1 MTGRR
6 APRARPARAATLLAA
21 LLVAVAACD
30 RGRASEP
37 GAVYARK
44 VREAVPRIEKAVGL
58 PFKSPP
64 KLEVRS
70 KAQVREFVERQF
82 TESRVAQ
89 ELGLKE
95 RVYKRFGLLPDTL
108 DLRRLL
114 TDLLEEQIVGF
125 YDPKAKTLYVVE
137 GSPPEAAGLVV
148 AHELV
153 HALQDQYVNL
163 DSMQNVPGR
172 DDHVGAAQAVMEG
185 QATVAQLGDASV
197 AASMPGGWDR
207 VRQMI
212 REQQASMPIFASAP
226 LLIQETL
233 IFPYLSGA
241 EFMRHAS
248 DANITAAKLYADLP
262 SSTEQILHPE
272 RYLTRDAPTE
282 ITLLPSTGGGPATT
296 PLPAGGRRVAYENTL
311 GEFETRLLLYERLR
325 DQAAAMR
332 GARGWDGD
340 RYALLDVTGGEALV
354 WLTVWDSAVD
364 AAEFHDMLRQP
375 PAQPRPTPS
384 GAPAATGRTVS
395 VTSGEVE
402 GRPVVLLVDAPA
414 GAPAPAVDLRSVRL
428 Q

>member
-282 ITLLPSTGGGPATT
+282 ITLFPSTGGGPATT

-384 GAPAATGRTVS
+384 GAPAAMGRTVS